1 MVVKKNGLAGLKK
14 VTANRV
20 MGIDCSTNSFA
31 WAIID
36 KGTMVSYGEVMFEGS
51 TVFERL
57 NDARHKISRL
67 MALNLFRA
75 DFVCIEAAVM
85 VRSIGVAIK
94 LAYVYGA
101 VMSVLLE
108 NKAKVVEAT
117 PVAWQ
122 SYIGNKNFTK
132 AEKETL
138 KKDFPGKSASW
149 YSNKSREIR
158 KMRTLIW
165 AREQFGVR
173 TESDNVGDA
182 CGLAYYAYHNLTNR
196 G

>member
-1 MVVKKNGLAGLKK
+1 MAAKKSLSNLKK
-14 VTANRV
+14 TRANRV
-20 MGIDCSTNSFA
+20 MGIDCSTHSFA
-31 WAIID
+31 FAIID
-36 KGTMVSYGEVMFEGS
+36 NGTMVKYGEVFFNGS

-57 NDARHKISRL
+57 NDARHKIDAL
-67 MALNLFRA
+67 MKAGHFKA

-108 NKAKVVEAT
+108 NKATVVEAT

-122 SYIGNKNFTK
+122 SFIGNKNFTK
-132 AEKETL
+132 SEKDAL
-138 KKDFPGKSASW
+138 KKDFPGKSATW
-149 YSNKSREIR
+149 YSNKTREIR
-158 KMRTLIW
+158 KQRTLVW
-165 AREQFGVR
+165 ASDLYGVK

-182 CGLAYYAYHNLTNR
+182 CGLAHYAYYNLTNR
-196 G
+196 

>member
-1 MVVKKNGLAGLKK
+1 MSLKNLQKIK
-14 VTANRV
+14 ANRV
-20 MGIDCSTNSFA
+20 MGIDCSTHSFA
-31 WAIID
+31 FAIIES
-36 KGTMVSYGEVMFEGS
+36 GTMVKYGEIFFNGS

-57 NDARHKISRL
+57 NDARHKIQ
-67 MALNLFRA
+67 ALIKHFDA

-108 NKAKVVEAT
+108 NKATVVEAT

-132 AEKETL
+132 AEKEQL
-138 KKDFPGKSASW
+138 KKDFPSKSATW

-158 KMRTLIW
+158 KARTLSW
-165 AREQFGVR
+165 AEDMFGVR
-173 TESDNVGDA
+173 TDSDNVGDA

-196 G
+196 